1 VVPIKQLSWP
11 NSLLLEF
18 VDPNVLS
25 GHDEMKLLL
34 LRRVADLSDPSDYP
48 THENQLILAKQL
60 IDHGANVNAGWIPE
74 GASPLHNACYTAV
87 VTNLDFVELP
97 PEAAADPN
105 AQEHLGNI
113 PLVYTT
119 PYSPGTAKFLL
130 KWPTAD
136 VNITIRSG
144 ESILAMV
151 KHLFT
156 AF

>member
-25 GHDEMKLLL
+25 GHDEMKLPLL
-34 LRRVADLSDPSDYP
+34 HRVADLSDPSDYP

-74 GASPLHNACYTAV
+74 GASPLHNACYKAV

-97 PEAAADPN
+97 PE
-105 AQEHLGNI
+105 
-113 PLVYTT
+113 
-119 PYSPGTAKFLL
+119 
-130 KWPTAD
+130 
-136 VNITIRSG
+136 
-144 ESILAMV
+144 
-151 KHLFT
+151 
-156 AF
+156 